1 MALPPSS
8 RHRTPRHRRLRQ
20 PLLLLPDE
28 LKQNRLTIT
37 AILAAKEPLRY
48 SPAGVPILNCRL
60 VHQSEQIEAGLP
72 RSVTCEIPAVAVG
85 DIAAKLEMKQPE
97 TEWQFTGFLATRR
110 RFETA
115 ELHIVEFMETTRAGS
130 I

>member
-1 MALPPSS
+1 LP
-8 RHRTPRHRRLRQ
+8 
-20 PLLLLPDE
+20 LPEE
-28 LKQNRLTIT
+28 LKRNRLTIT

-85 DIAAKLEMKQPE
+85 DIAAKLELKQPE
-97 TEWQFTGFLATRR
+97 TELQFTGFLATKR

-115 ELHIVEFMETTRAGS
+115 ELHIVEFMETTRAG
-130 I
+130 